1 MIPYEVREKL
11 YKEEKESGIDTPAFK
26 LQKLEEK
33 YNDLK

>member
-1 MIPYEVREKL
+1 MLPIEVREERYRK
-11 YKEEKESGIDTPAFK
+11 EKESGIKTPAFK

>member
-1 MIPYEVREKL
+1 MIPNDVRQRL
-11 YKEEKESGIDTPAFK
+11 YDEEKKSGIKTPAFK